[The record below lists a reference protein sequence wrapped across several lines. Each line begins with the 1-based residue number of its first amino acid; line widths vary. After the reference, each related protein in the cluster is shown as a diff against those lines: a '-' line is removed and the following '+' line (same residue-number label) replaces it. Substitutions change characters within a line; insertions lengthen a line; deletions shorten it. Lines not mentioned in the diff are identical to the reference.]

1 MSKRAGII
9 FAMGAAFFYGVSSI
23 TGKMSYV
30 GDGNA
35 VTISF
40 YRNMIS
46 VPMLFLLL
54 KVAGISMKITKKEC
68 VGLAIMGGLG
78 GCITGVLIYTSY
90 QYISV
95 GLTTC
100 IHFSYPIILAFIYV
114 FVFKE
119 KLSKTKVAALILGV
133 GGMLF
138 FLESDVSI
146 NPFGIFTALLS
157 GFGYAFYLIVMD
169 KWNLKSMN
177 GFKLSFYCCIFS
189 GISLFLFGAIM
200 GYRFSG
206 VMNSGAWVY
215 ILGTALFV
223 SLLGNA
229 MIPAAVNRVGP
240 TVTGIVGIFEPVT
253 SVLMGA
259 LLLGEPFGLRSMIG
273 AILVLGAAIL
283 LALEKSETNTEVL
296 VKKETERNLS

>member
-1 MSKRAGII
+1 MNKRTGIL

-40 YRNMIS
+40 YRNLIS
-46 VPMLFLLL
+46 VPLLFLLL
-54 KVAGISMKITKKEC
+54 KVAGISMKITKREC
-68 VGLAIMGGLG
+68 LGLAILGGLG

-100 IHFSYPIILAFIYV
+100 IHFSYPVILAFIYV
-114 FVFKE
+114 FIFKE
-119 KLSKTKVAALILGV
+119 KLSKTKVVALILGM

-138 FLESDVSI
+138 FLESDVAV
-146 NPFGIFTALLS
+146 NPFGVFTALMS

-189 GISLFLFGAIM
+189 GISLFLFGSIM
-200 GYRFSG
+200 GYKFSG
-206 VMNSGAWVY
+206 VMNSGAWVW
-215 ILGTALFV
+215 ILATAFFV
-223 SLLGNA
+223 SVLGNA
-229 MIPAAVNRVGP
+229 MIPAAVNHVGP
-240 TVTGIVGIFEPVT
+240 TVTGIVGILEPVT
-253 SVLMGA
+253 SVLMGI
-259 LLLGEPFGLRSMIG
+259 LLLGEPFGLRSMAG
-273 AILVLGAAIL
+273 AAAVLGAAIL
-283 LALEKSETNTEVL
+283 LSLEKSEII
-296 VKKETERNLS
+296 ERYR

>member
-1 MSKRAGII
+1 MNKRTGIL

-46 VPMLFLLL
+46 VPLLFLVL
-54 KVAGISMKITKKEC
+54 KLAGVSMKITKREC
-68 VGLAIMGGLG
+68 LGLAILGVLG

-100 IHFSYPIILAFIYV
+100 IHFSYPVILAFIYV
-114 FVFKE
+114 FIFKE
-119 KLSKTKVAALILGV
+119 KLSRTKVAALILGI

-138 FLESDVSI
+138 FLESDAAVH
-146 NPFGIFTALLS
+146 PFGIFTALMS

-189 GISLFLFGAIM
+189 GISLFLFGSIM
-200 GYRFSG
+200 GYGFSG
-206 VMNSGAWVY
+206 VMNSGAWVW
-215 ILGTALFV
+215 ILATAVFV
-223 SLLGNA
+223 SVLGNA
-229 MIPAAVNRVGP
+229 MIPAAVNHVGP
-240 TVTGIVGIFEPVT
+240 TVTGIVGILEPVT
-253 SVLMGA
+253 SVVMGI
-259 LLLGEPFGLRSMIG
+259 LLLGEPFGLRSMAG
-273 AILVLGAAIL
+273 AAAVLGAAIL
-283 LALEKSETNTEVL
+283 LSMEKPEII
-296 VKKETERNLS
+296 ERYR

>member
-1 MSKRAGII
+1 MSKRAGIF

-30 GDGNA
+30 GGGNA

-40 YRNMIS
+40 CRNMIS
-46 VPMLFLLL
+46 VPILFLLL
-54 KVAGISMKITKKEC
+54 KLAGISMKITKREC
-68 VGLAIMGGLG
+68 LGLAILGGLG

-100 IHFSYPIILAFIYV
+100 IHFSYPVILAFIYV

-119 KLSKTKVAALILGV
+119 KLSKTKVVALILGV

-138 FLESDVSI
+138 FLESDAAV
-146 NPFGIFTALLS
+146 NPFGIFTALMS

-189 GISLFLFGAIM
+189 GISLFLFGSIM

-215 ILGTALFV
+215 IMGTALLV
-223 SLLGNA
+223 SVLGNT

-240 TVTGIVGIFEPVT
+240 TVTGIVGILEPVA

-259 LLLGEPFGLRSMIG
+259 LLLGEPFGIRSMMG
-273 AILVLGAAIL
+273 AMLVLGAAIL
-283 LALEKSETNTEVL
+283 LSLEKSETSSVMMVQEDI
-296 VKKETERNLS
+296 ERKLS

>member
-1 MSKRAGII
+1 
-9 FAMGAAFFYGVSSI
+9 MGAAFFYGVSSI

-46 VPMLFLLL
+46 VPLLFLLL
-54 KVAGISMKITKKEC
+54 KGAGISMRITKREC
-68 VGLAIMGGLG
+68 LGLAILGGLG

-100 IHFSYPIILAFIYV
+100 IHFSYPVILAFIYV
-114 FVFKE
+114 FIFKE
-119 KLSKTKVAALILGV
+119 KLSKTKVAALILGI

-138 FLESDVSI
+138 FLESDVAV
-146 NPFGIFTALLS
+146 NPFGVFTALMS

-189 GISLFLFGAIM
+189 GISLFLSGSIM
-200 GYRFSG
+200 GYKFSG
-206 VMNSGAWVY
+206 VMNSGAWVW
-215 ILGTALFV
+215 ILATAFFV
-223 SLLGNA
+223 SVLGNA
-229 MIPAAVNRVGP
+229 MIPAAVNHVGP
-240 TVTGIVGIFEPVT
+240 TVTGIVGILEPVT
-253 SVLMGA
+253 SVVMGI
-259 LLLGEPFGLRSMIG
+259 LLLGEPFGLRSMAG
-273 AILVLGAAIL
+273 AAAVLGAAIL
-283 LALEKSETNTEVL
+283 LTLEKPEV
-296 VKKETERNLS
+296 VERYR